1 MEIPGSKS
9 VAMANNRPRLFV
21 STVGTSLFTNAA
33 IANDVKQSL
42 NERANVECEDELSAD
57 VLQFIDKLGKELS
70 DKLCSCSLNEARRLS
85 AELNGLLCGA
95 STSPADALRGSTHIL
110 ITTDTALGRRAGAL
124 LESMLKTVGSSVY
137 EVFTPRRLRTDTTA
151 NFQQGVRDLIRWC
164 KKTLDG
170 YRAGYE
176 VVFNLVGGF
185 KTLQGYM
192 TLMGMFY
199 ADKIVYIFER
209 GDECIIIPRLPI
221 QVDRE
226 PVKQHAVALALLNA
240 YDEPISRSKLPSQ
253 PPEVFVEPIDN
264 QKVTVS
270 AWGQLL
276 WQEVEE
282 EIFEKG
288 LLNFPRLR
296 YSDRFKQSFE
306 KCRESGMK
314 VDLQRALAK
323 ASFLLTEHN
332 GDLVHLRRDGGLRYE
347 DYASEHS
354 RNGQPIGH
362 FRISDSRRV
371 NCVHRDGELFLCNF
385 GEHDIE
391 RNPGAGC

>member
-9 VAMANNRPRLFV
+9 VAMANDKPRLFV

-33 IANDVKQSL
+33 DDQMKRLL
-42 NERANVECEDELSAD
+42 NNQANVEDKDALSTD
-57 VLQFIDKLGKELS
+57 VLQFIDDLEVVLS
-70 DKLCSCSLNEARRLS
+70 DKLQSCSLQEARRLS

-95 STSPADALRGSTHIL
+95 SASPADALRGSKHML
-110 ITTDTALGRRAGAL
+110 ITTDTVLGRRAGAL
-124 LESMLKTVGSSVY
+124 LKSMLEQAGASVY
-137 EVFTPRRLRTDTTA
+137 DVFTPHRLRTDTTA
-151 NFQQGVRDLIRWC
+151 NFQQGVRNLMKWC
-164 KKTLDG
+164 KETLDG
-170 YRAGYE
+170 YRGGHE
-176 VVFNLVGGF
+176 IVFNLVGGF

-192 TLMGMFY
+192 TLMGMFH

-209 GDECIIIPRLPI
+209 GDQCITIPRLPI

-226 PVKQHAVALALLNA
+226 LVKRDAVALALLNA
-240 YDEPISRSKLPSQ
+240 CDEPISRSKLPSQ
-253 PPEVFVEPIDN
+253 PLEVFVEPIDDE
-264 QKVTVS
+264 KVTIS

-288 LLNFPRLR
+288 LLDFPRLR

-332 GDLVHLRRDGGLRYE
+332 GDLGHLRKDGGLQYE
-347 DYASEHS
+347 DYASARS
-354 RNGQPIGH
+354 QDGRPIGH
-362 FRISDSRRV
+362 FRISGSRRV
-371 NCVHRDGELFLCNF
+371 NCVYRDGALLLCDF

-391 RNPGAGC
+391 RTPGAGC